1 MIRSSELLLNLIFL
15 FSILSFI
22 LSYNNNKKDIK
33 VGLVVLSIHVDE
45 IY

>member
-1 MIRSSELLLNLIFL
+1 MIRSSALLLYLIFL

-22 LSYNNNKKDIK
+22 LSYNNKKDIK